1 MPKTTR
7 ATRQSKAKS
16 EKRENYKNRNGKQ
29 SKWSVKPKDS
39 NHRVKPT
46 DSENVHAVA
55 VGHGNTYVHCNPL
68 PPPPLSY
75 EEVCKKY
82 ANYVA
87 DEQTFIAKF
96 GYSQWKNYKH
106 KHGIVNPFYLYSQYC
121 ENYEDSVQTPWI
133 VID

>member
-16 EKRENYKNRNGKQ
+16 EKRENYKNRYGKQ
-29 SKWSVKPKDS
+29 SKWPVKPKDTK
-39 NHRVKPT
+39 HRVKPT

-68 PPPPLSY
+68 PPPPPID
-75 EEVCKKY
+75 EVYKKY
-82 ANYVA
+82 ADYLVE
-87 DEQTFIAKF
+87 EQRKI
-96 GYSQWKNYKH
+96 YKH
-106 KHGIVNPFYLYSQYC
+106 NHDIVNPFYLYSQYC
-121 ENYEDSVQTPWI
+121 ENYEDSLKTPWI